1 MLSLIIADANLGPL
15 NLRPS
20 MFLIPHFQEEIDCV
34 QAPLEF
40 LKYKE
45 RANSF
50 HILQHHMLFT
60 QDALVGYFR
69 AINFNRM
76 FKQFQKSARITNFQ
90 TRWDQIISNPRHWN
104 VALDHLEVSLA
115 EYLVLDVT
123 RHSPLEETLDQL
135 WGQEKRKLLKPL
147 KVRIGIS
154 EGEVGLDQ
162 GGVTY
167 EFFRLILNEAFE
179 PDNGEPRRYLEADL
193 R

>member
-1 MLSLIIADANLGPL
+1 MSSL
-15 NLRPS
+15 NLRPN
-20 MFLIPHFQEEIDCV
+20 MFLVPRFSEEIDCV
-34 QAPLEF
+34 QAPLDF

-45 RANSF
+45 RPNSV

-60 QDALVGYFR
+60 QEALVGYFR

-90 TRWDQIISNPRHWN
+90 SRWDQIISNPRHWN
-104 VALDHLEVSLA
+104 VAMRYLDVALV

-123 RHSPLEETLDQL
+123 RRSPLEETLDQL
-135 WGQEKRKLLKPL
+135 WGQEKRKLMKPL
-147 KVRIGIS
+147 KVRIGIL

-179 PDNGEPRRYLEADL
+179 PENGALVDL